1 MFAVHPQMRPPA
13 GPTRWLVSTLL
24 AVAALCCLLSAAERW
39 LWRAG
44 AAAPRFPA
52 AAPQAWMALLP
63 PPREVEAAAPPPPAA
78 RLMPHRRPEPAEPP
92 WWEWAWRARAAAE
105 VSAELSASAPA
116 APDSTPL
123 LLARLGVE
131 PGLLARTRPDSVL
144 AARLAWLTLREGFL
158 PAEVRPLLR
167 ALGRAEAY
175 RAVAAQAASLYDEFL
190 DQEIITPD

>member
-1 MFAVHPQMRPPA
+1 MRPAA
-13 GPTRWLVSTLL
+13 GSARWIISTLL
-24 AVAALCCLLSAAERW
+24 AVAALACLLTAAERW

-44 AAAPRFPA
+44 GVAPPLPA
-52 AAPQAWMALLP
+52 AAPGEWLVLLP
-63 PPREVEAAAPPPPAA
+63 PPRNVDAATSPPPVA
-78 RLMPHRRPEPAEPP
+78 RPMPRRDPERAEPP
-92 WWEWAWRARAAAE
+92 WWEWAWRARAGRIAAVE
-105 VSAELSASAPA
+105 RAAPSPV

-144 AARLAWLTLREGFL
+144 AAHLAWLTLREGFL

>member
-1 MFAVHPQMRPPA
+1 MRPAA
-13 GPTRWLVSTLL
+13 GPARWIISTLL
-24 AVAALCCLLSAAERW
+24 AVAVLACLLSAAERW
-39 LWRAG
+39 LWRTDGTEPRLPG
-44 AAAPRFPA
+44 AAPG
-52 AAPQAWMALLP
+52 AWLDLLP
-63 PPREVEAAAPPPPAA
+63 PPREVEATAPPPVAIRIP
-78 RLMPHRRPEPAEPP
+78 RREPEPAEPP
-92 WWEWAWRARAAAE
+92 WWEWAWRARAGRQAE
-105 VSAELSASAPA
+105 GERVAPVHA

-167 ALGRAEAY
+167 SLGRAEAY

>member
-1 MFAVHPQMRPPA
+1 M
-13 GPTRWLVSTLL
+13 L
-24 AVAALCCLLSAAERW
+24 
-39 LWRAG
+39 
-44 AAAPRFPA
+44 PA
-52 AAPQAWMALLP
+52 AASETWLALLP
-63 PPREVEAAAPPPPAA
+63 PPRDVEAAAPAPPAA
-78 RLMPHRRPEPAEPP
+78 RRLPRRDPEPAEPP
-92 WWEWAWRARAAAE
+92 WWEWAWRARAGRQAAG
-105 VSAELSASAPA
+105 ELAAPTPA